1 MQQHRLAVAYDPAPT
16 AARVAGL
23 RRGVRSRIFSALLSA
38 VLLGVLIYFFGQSWG
53 RGWVIAMIVLWGV
66 STVVGFLI
74 SFLSLRRARK
84 DLAAIGQG
92 DAFRIDGVGVEVLH
106 GIPTRA
112 RWQETTAVRLSGRHA
127 GRGPDVV
134 LEVGGRPAGRV
145 PLSFLDVTPSALDS
159 ALFAYSLGRF
169 RLDASHLDRML

>member
-16 AARVAGL
+16 AARAA
-23 RRGVRSRIFSALLSA
+23 RIRGGIRSRIFSALLSL
-38 VLLGVLIYFFGQSWG
+38 VLLGVLIYFFGESWG
-53 RGWVIAMIVLWGV
+53 RTWVIAMVAMWAA
-66 STVVGFLI
+66 STAVGFLV
-74 SFLSLRRARK
+74 SFLSLRSARK

-92 DAFRIDGVGVEVLH
+92 DALRIDGGGVELLH

-112 RWQETTAVRLSGRHA
+112 RWQETSAVRLSGRHA

-134 LEVGGRPAGRV
+134 LEVGGRAAGRV
-145 PLSFLDVTPSALDS
+145 PLSFLGITPSALDS
-159 ALFAYSLGRF
+159 ALFAYSLGRL